1 MANTDLKE
9 HTAHLIDNEPVL
21 MLGCSNTEIFTLAGL
36 GFGTGLILGL
46 IFGVLF
52 SQYVLI
58 VPFPMLMTVIS
69 VYFGGKRLGRA
80 KEGKPDGF
88 FNRFLLNTFCRL
100 GWRSGFVQHKGFW
113 SIRR

>member
-1 MANTDLKE
+1 MANNDLND

-21 MLGCSNTEIFTLAGL
+21 MLGCNNTEIFTLAGL
-36 GFGTGLILGL
+36 GFVVGLVLGL
-46 IFGVLF
+46 FFGVVF

-58 VPFPMLMTVIS
+58 VPFPMLMTVCT

-100 GWRSGFVQHKGFW
+100 GFRSGFVQHLGSW